1 MRKIR
6 GIGRLACLV
15 VVVGCLSQASWV
27 IGEELAVPDSQSFSQ
42 TRWGMPGGLSN
53 GHPNFESECGF
64 LVHRNGKNGGDH
76 PESGGGASSGEPY
89 VSGKGPNPGKI
100 FLLHLIQKFGI
111 AVPPCP

>member
-42 TRWGMPGGLSN
+42 TRWGMPGGLSD

-64 LVHRNGKNGGDH
+64 LVLPKGQRGGDN
-76 PESGGGASSGEPY
+76 PGSGGGSSSGEPKEL
-89 VSGKGPNPGKI
+89 GKGPNPVKI
-100 FLLHLIQKFGI
+100 FLLHLVQKFGI
-111 AVPPCP
+111 TVPPCP